1 MFGSTLALCLVG
13 AIMVFSASAVTA
25 RDEYGNGSHFLLR
38 QLLWLAIGLG
48 GMMAVMNFDYR
59 NLRRPQVIFTALFT
73 VLVMLVGAF
82 FLDKSHATHRWIRL
96 GPASLQP
103 SELAKLAVIFYL
115 AWFLEMRRRPDGF
128 GMDDWKRTILPA
140 IGPVLLLVGLVVI
153 EPDLGTAVEIFIIA
167 VAMLYV
173 AGLNGKYIIGAGLA
187 ALPVV
192 YLLIV
197 RVPYRLQRVI
207 AFLNPTA
214 DPQGRGFQLLQSLI
228 AVGSGGFTGVGLME
242 SKQKL
247 FYLPEAH
254 TDFIFAVLC
263 EELGFIGGAIVL
275 TLFAIYGWR
284 GIRSAFKTT
293 DEFGRFAA
301 LGITVMILS
310 QTMINLGVVLGM
322 MPTKGIPL
330 PFISYGGSSLL
341 VMLLATG
348 VLLNISRQADEFF
361 VAQALAC
368 GLLCMQGLKATG

>member
-13 AIMVFSASAVTA
+13 AIMVFSASAVMA

-38 QLLWLAIGLG
+38 QLLWLAFGLG
-48 GMMAVMNFDYR
+48 GMMAVMNLDYR
-59 NLRRPQVIFTALFT
+59 KLRRPEVIFTALFT
-73 VLVMLVGAF
+73 VLAMLVGVF

-103 SELAKLAVIFYL
+103 SEVAKLAVIFYL
-115 AWFLEMRRRPDGF
+115 AWFLEMRKGQEGF
-128 GMDDWKRTILPA
+128 GINGWKRTIVPA
-140 IGPVLLLVGLVVI
+140 LGPVLVLVGLVVL

-173 AGLNGKYIIGAGLA
+173 AGLDGKYIIGAGLA
-187 ALPVV
+187 AIPVV

-197 RVPYRLQRVI
+197 RVPYRLERVI

-275 TLFAIYGWR
+275 SLFVIYGWR
-284 GIRSAFKTT
+284 GIRSAFKVA
-293 DEFGRFAA
+293 DDFGRFAA

-330 PFISYGGSSLL
+330 PFVS
-341 VMLLATG
+341 
-348 VLLNISRQADEFF
+348 
-361 VAQALAC
+361 
-368 GLLCMQGLKATG
+368 

>member
-1 MFGSTLALCLVG
+1 LAC
-13 AIMVFSASAVTA
+13 
-25 RDEYGNGSHFLLR
+25 
-38 QLLWLAIGLG
+38 GLG
-48 GMMAVMNFDYR
+48 GMMAVMNLDYR
-59 NLRRPQVIFTALFT
+59 QLRRPAVIFSVLFG
-73 VLVMLVGAF
+73 VLAMLAGVF
-82 FLDKSHATHRWIRL
+82 FLDKSHATHRWIRI

-115 AWFLEMRRRPDGF
+115 AWFLEIRRRPDCF
-128 GMDDWKRTILPA
+128 GMNDWKRTILPA
-140 IGPVLLLVGLVVI
+140 IVPVLVLVGLVVI

-187 ALPVV
+187 SLPII

-197 RVPYRLQRVI
+197 RVSYRYERVI
-207 AFLNPTA
+207 AFLNPNA
-214 DPQGRGFQLLQSLI
+214 DPQGHGFQLMQSLI

-275 TLFAIYGWR
+275 GLFVVYGWR
-284 GIRSAFKTT
+284 GMRSAFRTT
-293 DEFGRFAA
+293 DDFGRLAA

-348 VLLNISRQADEFF
+348 ILLNISRQAE
-361 VAQALAC
+361 
-368 GLLCMQGLKATG
+368 